1 MNEGI
6 LILHAGALGDFVLTW
21 FIARALRRMYPGHE
35 ITYVTHPAKGRLGS
49 RFLGTAWNDVQTN
62 GWHTLHT
69 DAPRLQMRARE
80 LLDSAQR
87 AICFLGR
94 DLADRLQ
101 ELAPSMGVSCIEP
114 IPPETWPGHV
124 TRYYLEQ
131 LCEDLPCAE
140 LEEELASMWSQGV
153 QVTRASSSRVL
164 LHIGAGSFRK
174 CWPTE
179 CFMEVAGH
187 LRQQGREVIMI
198 AGEAEMER
206 MPRHV
211 LEQVNETYPLVCPGD
226 YLQLAEELLNA
237 ELLVTADN
245 GPGHLA
251 GVLGCKVISLFAPT
265 RAEVWRPVG
274 PGTSVLQAPTMQAIS
289 VSRVLDAVYRV
300 LE

>member
-1 MNEGI
+1 
-6 LILHAGALGDFVLTW
+6 
-21 FIARALRRMYPGHE
+21 
-35 ITYVTHPAKGRLGS
+35 
-49 RFLGTAWNDVQTN
+49 
-62 GWHTLHT
+62 
-69 DAPRLQMRARE
+69 
-80 LLDSAQR
+80 
-87 AICFLGR
+87 
-94 DLADRLQ
+94 
-101 ELAPSMGVSCIEP
+101 
-114 IPPETWPGHV
+114 
-124 TRYYLEQ
+124 
-131 LCEDLPCAE
+131 
-140 LEEELASMWSQGV
+140 
-153 QVTRASSSRVL
+153 
-164 LHIGAGSFRK
+164 
-174 CWPTE
+174 
-179 CFMEVAGH
+179 
-187 LRQQGREVIMI
+187 MI

-265 RAEVWRPVG
+265 MAEVWRPVG